1 MPGGQVLYFDV
12 SSRLSL
18 PMFSSGWG
26 RRYFICFRHKL
37 ALATP
42 CFSLCHTR
50 GKRRAGSLEHGALRL
65 RSGSTTW
72 RIEHGSKT
80 NNQCD
85 TQPSRKTKP
94 HIPQKGKW
102 GFAFV
107 LHRAFVFHA
116 SLISEGFTGL
126 EQSIHGSEME
136 KEMQEI
142 YLSPTVAPSTGS
154 GLWRA
159 KEDSRRR

>member
-1 MPGGQVLYFDV
+1 
-12 SSRLSL
+12 
-18 PMFSSGWG
+18 
-26 RRYFICFRHKL
+26 
-37 ALATP
+37 
-42 CFSLCHTR
+42 
-50 GKRRAGSLEHGALRL
+50 LEHGALRL